1 MMQASLQVAA
11 LDRRLEE
18 ERRRDGLGPFLQP
31 WVEAAAGLRAALGK
45 ARANLEAHGTAR
57 EHLERIERRLEA
69 LQRRAAAFDVAADLD
84 ECAAS
89 WGHLAHD
96 IAALS
101 GPRRDELLHF
111 LAARKDAIDRATAGL
126 SQARNAGGVHPEQ
139 RARLRAVEDER
150 ERARERY
157 ARLRDDY
164 LRAARGHGT
173 PHPSGALAPVV
184 VTLPELLAPRGAL
197 RSASPGLDAL
207 IERDRHLRVGVA
219 QRFEKT
225 LGSLATAG
233 HRTLTDPRAGELQ
246 GHLAHMDGILARL
259 QGKRSA
265 SELSDGAREV
275 GGLLAQMG
283 DLASARGSA
292 AALKPFRALLE
303 ERRAALARLAGEA
316 QKAAGAQARNQRGA
330 LPQPSAIALGEKQL
344 QTLRKLHPGIETLLR
359 DASASQLAAELRRPE
374 AHSPLERAQGRLGA
388 AGLAAVGQAI
398 AFAHL
403 GGFGGARGG
412 GLGAL
417 RAHGAI
423 GRAPGAHRGSG
434 PAHAHARELHELLG
448 TLGKAPP
455 GSPLHQIAVDA
466 EDRRRQI
473 AERAKARLHGR
484 GPAHGAARA
493 LGEAFHAHGRGD
505 FAAHVAPGGAL
516 YHLLQGAQRSH
527 GLPVPHLAS
536 HFLQSR
542 GAHPLAGTM
551 QLFDRLSAEGYRPHL
566 GLFSRLKHVASDAF
580 HTATTTIAHTTADAA
595 RTASGLAK
603 AAGATVRSG
612 ISDLG
617 HQALDAGQRVAAT
630 VRGAA
635 GNVGRTVGRA
645 VGSGA
650 RSLSRALQQGAQ
662 FAGREASALR
672 QATGRAVTR
681 VTRTVRDVVHGGVDR
696 VTQLGA
702 AVMQRAGEAGR
713 QVSRFGERAL
723 HTGLDA
729 LHRTGIAGGIGKGVR
744 FGLSMMKTAAKY
756 SPVGL
761 ALQGFQKAGG
771 LQGIWE
777 KTKHTAGAAWQG
789 VQKAYHATAGF
800 LQSPAGQLLVT
811 GLSLAATFIPGGV
824 VVKSIVGGAIGA
836 IQAASEGR
844 DLKHVLLAAGT
855 GALTGALPF
864 LKVGPLAQA
873 GIGALTGAATA
884 LASGGSLKDAVKG
897 AGAGALDSFD
907 PGALKALGRL
917 KGLKG
922 AQKILQGKQLSKLE
936 RLAIEGSHLKGPLS
950 GLEKLMG
957 KRSMRRVVGG
967 LSKACSKG
975 VKGGILLSGKAAKA
989 QGYLDKALA
998 MGDRLEGGLSL
1009 VHQLAPEVAGAV
1021 GDNALGDLIS
1031 KAGDYAGEGDDR
1043 LKRALEMGH
1052 GASDKLQRYRGYLD
1066 KGLGYAGVKDPKK
1079 AYGRMM
1085 ARKDAREG
1093 KREGI
1098 EAVAQD
1104 KLARHRLRHPEL
1116 HEALRAPR
1124 RIQLEGRAPRRHEPR
1139 TALEKALARGKA
1151 LKRQGL
1157 EVVQG
1162 AHDGLHKIYG
1172 TVGKGLEY
1180 AGHVEGGLERA
1191 AALARQGAGV
1201 FGEHS
1206 ELGAYLSHV
1215 ADRADLAHG
1224 YLEQRIGFARD
1235 FNERVGKVEGGLE
1248 RVPGVG
1254 PEGAPKRR
1262 KKIHDAPELE
1272 HLQGGVPAARAEVAH
1287 ESDEERSRRLTQSW
1301 NAIGSVSRQVQ
1312 RFELESARRL
1322 RKAHELGAKDQ
1333 TDQALHELMGLGLQV
1348 DEIAKRIGEA
1358 KRLARGNE
1366 KYEKE
1371 IAFYEDWQQKARAS
1385 VHSAIAGGKDLGKH
1399 VGVSGQGISEQTHP
1413 DVYRNTR
1420 DIFAVQGKVIAFAG
1434 ALGDDDARS
1443 HVEKVLAEARA
1454 AKSELRSLQAKYERD
1469 RGARDFLADGTQD
1482 RLIDQSIAKLEKA
1495 LRRGGKAE
1503 PKAAK
1508 APKTGG
1514 LRKSAEQG
1522 LAKVQQLQKSA
1533 VRTGRKLD
1541 RKLGMVEGKF
1551 RRGIAAGRKV
1561 EHGLEEVSRV
1571 AGTLGDLFGD
1581 DSAIGHFADQ
1591 VHDSADKGHDKLHG
1605 ALQVAARGKKGL
1617 HEGRKLLE
1625 EALQLGAQRHVEKGH
1640 RERPHDAEGPVGRG
1654 HPEEPERE
1662 HVRVLDR
1669 AGVDGAHPPA
1679 DAQMAVQAAAHA
1691 VAHFGGAVDGAVKAV
1706 QKLLERD
1713 RGAEA
1718 AERIRSVE
1726 ELSDQAAAAVKDAA
1740 RAAASDPALAGRAA
1754 KLRDHLQEI
1763 RAHFRQFVSGL
1774 RGLES
1779 KDAALDRERAGQRD
1793 GHPRHRPGGR
1803 RGRRPQGDL
1812 VDEVLRGIDDGR
1824 IFVDRG
1830 AQRGERPEHDGQ
1842 DVDPA
1847 AIDSWIGSGEGVK
1860 LFSDVFG
1867 AFLPAEGAAGRRPR
1881 QRRLGGHG
1889 SRGGQDHRDQ
1899 APQDDQRPGRRRGK
1913 GGFFAKVFEKVED
1926 FAEDVAHVAH
1936 AGAGLLGKA
1945 MHYAETGMH
1954 GLNVVEHA
1962 AEKAHDLAG
1971 KAEGFLYRIH
1981 LGSAAGFAHQVGAA
1995 AGWVDARAEE
2005 AHGGLKTADEAL
2017 GEGKHDLEGV
2027 ESFGHSTA
2035 KVAHKARKGHFGDLL
2050 HLFRATT
2057 DGDGTDGRLRPEQVR
2072 LGSPLDEPRR
2082 LDALTQ
2088 ARMEQFLGGDFTGVR
2103 VHVGPGA
2110 AQITSRYAAE
2120 AVTVKDHIFFAP
2132 GKFSPGSAEGEKLLA
2147 HELTHVLQKG
2157 RKNLDVRTA
2166 EAEAL
2171 HAEHSYGSAPAME
2184 TLNLS
2189 RPAPDFKLPDGEGAP
2204 ASDGIHTA
2212 KRTRSRGDDAGGKDD
2227 LPDGEEFLEKVSS
2240 RVYDLLMDELEQS
2253 FESR

>member
-1 MMQASLQVAA
+1 MMQAYLQHAA
-11 LDRRLEE
+11 LDRRVEE

-45 ARANLEAHGTAR
+45 ARADLQRHGTAG
-57 EHLERIERRLEA
+57 EHVERIERRLEH
-69 LQRRAAAFDVAADLD
+69 LQRRAAAFDVASDLD

-96 IAALS
+96 VAALS
-101 GPRRDELLHF
+101 GPRRDELLRF

-150 ERARERY
+150 ERARDRY

-164 LRAARGHGT
+164 LRASRGHGT
-173 PHPSGALAPVV
+173 RHPSGALAPVV
-184 VTLPELLAPRGAL
+184 VTLPELLAPRGLL
-197 RSASPGLDAL
+197 RSASPRLDAV
-207 IERDRHLRVGVA
+207 IERDRHLRIGVA

-225 LGSLATAG
+225 LGSLATAN
-233 HRTLTDPRAGELQ
+233 HRTLTDPRAGELRE
-246 GHLAHMDGILARL
+246 HLARMDGILARL

-303 ERRAALARLAGEA
+303 ERRVALARLAGEA
-316 QKAAGAQARNQRGA
+316 QKAAGAQALHQRGA

-374 AHSPLERAQGRLGA
+374 AHSPLERAQGRLGSV
-388 AGLAAVGQAI
+388 GLAGVGQAI
-398 AFAHL
+398 AGAHL

-417 RAHGAI
+417 REHGAI
-423 GRAPGAHRGSG
+423 GRALGGHRGNE

-448 TLGKAPP
+448 TLKKAPP
-455 GSPLHQIAVDA
+455 GSPLHQIAIHA

-484 GPAHGAARA
+484 GPARA
-493 LGEAFHAHGRGD
+493 LGEAFHAHGRSD

-551 QLFDRLSAEGYRPHL
+551 QLFDHLRAEGYRPHF

-580 HTATTTIAHTTADAA
+580 HKATTTIAHTAADAA

-603 AAGATVRSG
+603 AAGGTVRSG
-612 ISDLG
+612 LSDLG
-617 HQALDAGQRVAAT
+617 HHAPDAGQRVTAT

-635 GNVGRTVGRA
+635 GKVGHTVGRA
-645 VGSGA
+645 AGSGA
-650 RSLSRALQQGAQ
+650 RSLSQALQQGVQ
-662 FAGREASALR
+662 FVGREASALR

-681 VTRTVRDVVHGGVDR
+681 VTRTVRDVVHGGIDR

-723 HTGLDA
+723 HIGLDA

-800 LQSPAGQLLVT
+800 VQSPAGQLLVT

-836 IQAASEGR
+836 IQAVSAGK

-864 LKVGPLAQA
+864 LKMGPLAQA

-897 AGAGALDSFD
+897 AGVGAVDSFN

-936 RLAIEGSHLKGPLS
+936 KLAIEGSHLKGPLS

-967 LSKACSKG
+967 LEKACSKE
-975 VKGGILLSGKAAKA
+975 VKGSILLSGKAAKA

-998 MGDRLEGGLSL
+998 MGDRLEGGLS
-1009 VHQLAPEVAGAV
+1009 VIHQLAPEVAGAV
-1021 GDNALGDLIS
+1021 GDNALGHLIA
-1031 KAGDYAGEGDDR
+1031 KAGDSAADGDDR

-1066 KGLGYAGVKDPKK
+1066 NGLGYAGVKDPKK

-1093 KREGI
+1093 KRQGI
-1098 EAVAQD
+1098 EAVALD

-1124 RIQLEGRAPRRHEPR
+1124 PIQLEGRAPRRHEPR

-1151 LKRQGL
+1151 LKKQGL

-1162 AHDGLHKIYG
+1162 VHDGLQKVHG

-1224 YLEQRIGFARD
+1224 YLEQGIGFARD

-1248 RVPGVG
+1248 RVPGVH
-1254 PEGAPKRR
+1254 PDGAPKRR
-1262 KKIHDAPELE
+1262 KKIHEAPEPE
-1272 HLQGGVPAARAEVAH
+1272 HLQGGAPAAHAEVAH
-1287 ESDEERSRRLTQSW
+1287 ESDEERSRRLKQAW
-1301 NAIGSVSRQVQ
+1301 DAIGSVSSRVQ
-1312 RFELESARRL
+1312 RFELESSRRL
-1322 RKAHELGAKDQ
+1322 RKAHELSAKDQ

-1371 IAFYEDWQQKARAS
+1371 IAFYEEWQQKARAS

-1434 ALGDDDARS
+1434 ALGGDDARP

-1454 AKSELRSLQAKYERD
+1454 AKAGLRSLQAKYKRD
-1469 RGARDFLADGTQD
+1469 GGARDFLGDGTQD
-1482 RLIDQSIAKLEKA
+1482 RLIDESIAKLEKA
-1495 LRRGGKAE
+1495 LQRGGKAE
-1503 PKAAK
+1503 PKAAQ

-1522 LAKVQQLQKSA
+1522 LAKIQRLQKNA
-1533 VRTGRKLD
+1533 VRMGRKLD
-1541 RKLGMVEGKF
+1541 RKLGTVEGKL

-1561 EHGLEEVSRV
+1561 EHALEEVSRV
-1571 AGTLGDLFGD
+1571 AGALGDLFGD

-1617 HEGRKLLE
+1617 HDGRKLLE

-1640 RERPHDAEGPVGRG
+1640 RERPHDADGPLRQG
-1654 HPEEPERE
+1654 HPEEPQRE
-1662 HVRVLDR
+1662 HVRGADR
-1669 AGVDGAHPPA
+1669 AGLEAAHPA
-1679 DAQMAVQAAAHA
+1679 DAHMAVEAAAHA
-1691 VAHFGGAVDGAVKAV
+1691 VAHFGSAMDGAVKAV
-1706 QKLLERD
+1706 QRLLERD

-1718 AERIRSVE
+1718 AERVRSVE

-1740 RAAASDPALAGRAA
+1740 RAAANDPALAGRAA
-1754 KLRDHLQEI
+1754 KLRDHLQEL

-1779 KDAALDRERAGQRD
+1779 KDAALDRERAGQGD
-1793 GHPRHRPGGR
+1793 GHPRPGGR

-1824 IFVDRG
+1824 IFADRG
-1830 AQRGERPEHDGQ
+1830 AHRGERPEHDGQ

-1860 LFSDVFG
+1860 LFSEVFG
-1867 AFLPAEGAAGRRPR
+1867 AFLPAEGAARRGPR
-1881 QRRLGGHG
+1881 QRRRGGHG

-1926 FAEDVAHVAH
+1926 FAEGVAHVAH
-1936 AGAGLLGKA
+1936 AGAGLLGKT
-1945 MHYAETGMH
+1945 MHYAEMGMH

-1962 AEKAHDLAG
+1962 AEKVHDFAG

-1981 LGSAAGFAHQVGAA
+1981 LGSAAGFAHQVGSA

-2027 ESFGHSTA
+2027 ESSGHRTA
-2035 KVAHKARKGHFGDLL
+2035 KVARKARKGQFGDLL
-2050 HLFRATT
+2050 HLFRAAT

-2132 GKFSPGSAEGEKLLA
+2132 GKFSPGSVEGEKLLA

-2171 HAEHSYGSAPAME
+2171 HAEHSYGVAPAME

-2212 KRTRSRGDDAGGKDD
+2212 KRTRSRAHDAGGKDD

-2240 RVYDLLMDELEQS
+2240 RVYELLMDELEQS